1 MASVFKNLFISMR
14 PKQWL
19 KNLFV
24 FAAIIFVREFT
35 NTEKVVLTIWA
46 FVLFSLASS
55 AIYLVND
62 LVDLKKDRLHPVKK
76 FRPLAAG
83 QLSPWLAGTAAILLG
98 GVAIAGGF
106 YLNYLFGL
114 TISAYVLLNLL
125 YSFVLKNLIVIDV
138 FTIAVGFVLR
148 VAAGAAVILVPV
160 SIWIILS
167 TFFFT
172 LFLAVN
178 KRRTELAVS
187 ADGGTR
193 SVLKYYS
200 PALLNQMNIV
210 SLSATIIT
218 YTFYTFSSEH
228 SRLLML
234 TVPIVLYGLF
244 YYLHVLDRT
253 PQKESGPTEVF
264 LREKNLQLTVLVWVI
279 IAVLI
284 LLLS

>member
-1 MASVFKNLFISMR
+1 MR